1 MAIVKLLNT
10 MLVKA
15 LRTGLKRGARLTTIK
30 MEEVKEGLVK
40 QEVIVQNNLQ
50 TENNS
55 LKEELAS
62 LKQDLLEIKSIIS
75 SQIPTN
81 SQTNVFGFPT
91 DSPSKTSS
99 FPLFSTGN
107 EGVPTDR
114 QTDVQQTGL
123 PSLEMINSLRSDLK
137 IKFRNLTRQE
147 FKVFCA
153 VYILEQQQP
162 VDYRAIAEKLKL
174 SESSI
179 RDYIMKM
186 EKKGIPISKEKINN
200 KKILLHVHS
209 ELRELIPLEAIMK
222 VREPIFR

>member
-1 MAIVKLLNT
+1 
-10 MLVKA
+10 
-15 LRTGLKRGARLTTIK
+15 
-30 MEEVKEGLVK
+30 MEEVKEGLVEK
-40 QEVIVQNNLQ
+40 EISIHDNLLA
-50 TENNS
+50 ENDS
-55 LKEELAS
+55 LKEEITS
-62 LKQDLLEIKSIIS
+62 LRQELLEIKSIIS

-114 QTDVQQTGL
+114 QTDAQQTGL
-123 PSLEMINSLRSDLK
+123 PSLEMINSLRADLK

-162 VDYRAIAEKLKL
+162 VDYRAIAEKLRL

-222 VREPIFR
+222 IREPIFR

>member
-1 MAIVKLLNT
+1 
-10 MLVKA
+10 
-15 LRTGLKRGARLTTIK
+15 
-30 MEEVKEGLVK
+30 MEEAKEGLVK
-40 QEVIVQNNLQ
+40 EGSIAENSLQ

-55 LKEELAS
+55 LKQEIAS
-62 LKQDLLEIKSIIS
+62 LRQELLEIKSIIS

-114 QTDVQQTGL
+114 QTGIQQTEL
-123 PSLEMINSLRSDLK
+123 PSLEMINSLRADLK
-137 IKFRNLTRQE
+137 IKFRSLTRQE

-153 VYILEQQQP
+153 IYILEQQQP
-162 VDYRAIAEKLKL
+162 VDYRAIAGKLRL

-209 ELRELIPLEAIMK
+209 ELRELISLEAIMK
-222 VREPIFR
+222 VREPVFR